1 VTELYVESINEKS
14 KLIHKVFRM
23 KQIVDRYQGI
33 CGLLAII
40 YHPTGKL
47 RARPN
52 THRKVGRMIEELQVI
67 PQGG

>member
-23 KQIVDRYQGI
+23 KQIVD
-33 CGLLAII
+33 
-40 YHPTGKL
+40 L